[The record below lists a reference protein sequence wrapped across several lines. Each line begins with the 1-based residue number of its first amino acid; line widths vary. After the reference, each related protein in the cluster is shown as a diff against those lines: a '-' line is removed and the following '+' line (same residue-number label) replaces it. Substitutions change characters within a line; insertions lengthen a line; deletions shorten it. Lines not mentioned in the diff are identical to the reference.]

1 MKKILKF
8 ILKVVVLIVLLAGGF
23 IGYLTLTEYK
33 PAPIETVDIE
43 QNPTQQVATNQ
54 NLSFMTFNTGYAGL
68 GEDEDFVMDGGQ
80 KGRPDNQDVVEAY
93 LAGIEGLISAH
104 EADFYLLQEVDLKAR
119 RSFNLNQVAHY
130 QDLLPN
136 YHSTFAYNFN
146 AVFVPF
152 PVSLTDYIGP
162 VKSGIQT
169 LGRFKVESSERHQFP
184 GEFSWP
190 LRVANLKRAMMV
202 NTYTIT
208 GSTKQLVVV
217 NLHMSAYDGDGSLRA
232 QEMAYLKAFMEAQTA
247 LGNYVIIGGDF
258 NQTFPTAVDVY
269 PTKPGLYQAYP
280 IESSFLPAGYQ
291 WGIDITEP
299 TCRLLNQPY
308 EPTSDLNQYYI
319 IDGFIVSNN
328 ITVNNVS
335 VIQDNFK
342 YSDHNPVFMTVTLN

>member
-1 MKKILKF
+1 MKKLFKWILK
-8 ILKVVVLIVLLAGGF
+8 IVVLIILVAGGF
-23 IGYLTLTEYK
+23 VGYLTLTEYK
-33 PAPIETVDIE
+33 PEPIETVDIE
-43 QNPTQQVATNQ
+43 QNPTNQVAANQ
-54 NLSFMTFNTGYAGL
+54 TLTFMTFNTGYAGL

-80 KGRPDNQDVVEAY
+80 KGRPDNKSVVEGY
-93 LAGIEGLISAH
+93 LSGIEHLITSNV
-104 EADFYLLQEVDLKAR
+104 ADFYLLQEVDLKAR
-119 RSFNLNQVAHY
+119 RSFDIDQVNHY
-130 QDLLPN
+130 KALLPT

-169 LGRFKVESSERHQFP
+169 LGRFEVESSERHQFP

-208 GSTKQLVVV
+208 GSTKKLVVV

-232 QEMAYLKAFMEAQTA
+232 QEMGYLKAFMEAQTA

-258 NQTFPTAVDVY
+258 NQTFPTAIDVY

-308 EPTSDLNQYYI
+308 EPTSELTQYYI

-328 ITVNNVS
+328 ITVGSVQ
-335 VIQDNFK
+335 VIQDDFQF
-342 YSDHNPVFMTVTLN
+342 SDHNPVFMTVTLN

>member
-1 MKKILKF
+1 MKKLFKWILKIF
-8 ILKVVVLIVLLAGGF
+8 VLIILLAGGF
-23 IGYLTLTEYK
+23 VGYLTLTEYK
-33 PAPIETVDIE
+33 PRPIETVAIA
-43 QNPTQQVATNQ
+43 QNPTNQVSANQ
-54 NLSFMTFNTGYAGL
+54 SLTFMTFNTGYAGL
-68 GEDEDFVMDGGQ
+68 GEDEDFVMDGGK
-80 KGRPDNQDVVEAY
+80 KGRPDSKTVVENY
-93 LAGIEGLISAH
+93 LAGIENLITTH
-104 EADFYLLQEVDLKAR
+104 TADFYLLQEVDLKAR
-119 RSFNLNQVAHY
+119 RSFNIDQVAHY
-130 QDLLPN
+130 NELLPT

-169 LGRFKVESSERHQFP
+169 LGRFKVETSERHQFP

-202 NTYTIT
+202 NTYSIT

-232 QEMAYLKAFMEAQTA
+232 QEMSYLKDFMNAQAA
-247 LGNYVIIGGDF
+247 LGNYIIIGGDF
-258 NQTFPTAVDVY
+258 NQTFPSAVDVY

-280 IESSFLPAGYQ
+280 IESNFLPAGFQ
-291 WGIDITEP
+291 WGIDITEA

-308 EPTSDLNQYYI
+308 EPSSDLTQYYI

-328 ITVNNVS
+328 ITIDDVH
-335 VIQDNFK
+335 VIRDHFQF
-342 YSDHNPVFMTVTLN
+342 SDHNPVYMTITLN